1 MRSGARADQSLS
13 RRPRSSRAT
22 PRQRAAAARSRIR
35 CAVDARALREYV
47 QGTGHAAD
55 AVPRH
60 KDGTSYG
67 ATRRELARRLLTRV
81 CVDERDSDGMGH
93 VVPEGGCI
101 VLYAV

>member
-1 MRSGARADQSLS
+1 MPSKDHMRSGARADQSLS

-81 CVDERDSDGMGH
+81 CAPAFAGWHLSSALV
-93 VVPEGGCI
+93 
-101 VLYAV
+101 AT